1 MPPNHYE
8 PTTSR
13 TTTTVDAG
21 LKAHF
26 QRVYNNMALGLL
38 VTGLVAYGFAST
50 PALMQ
55 MIHGTPLKWVV
66 MLAPLGIIFFGLTP
80 KKLQGM
86 QLSTATGL
94 YYLITALMG
103 ASLSYIFL
111 IYSGESLARVF
122 FITAGMFAGTSVFGY
137 TTKKDLSG
145 MGSLMM
151 MGLIGIIIASVVNI
165 FLQSAMMMF
174 VTSVIGVVVFTG
186 LIAWETQHIRE
197 AYYAIGN
204 HVEMRSKAA
213 IMGALGLY
221 INFINLFL
229 MLLRLFGSARN

>member
-1 MPPNHYE
+1 MQSNHYE

-13 TTTTVDAG
+13 STTTVDAG

-26 QRVYNNMALGLL
+26 QRVYNNMALGLV
-38 VTGLVAYGFAST
+38 VTGLVAYIVAST
-50 PALMQ
+50 PALLQ
-55 MIHGTPLKWVV
+55 AIYGTPLSWVV
-66 MLAPLGIIFFGLTP
+66 MFAPLGIIFFGLTP
-80 KKLQGM
+80 RKLQSM

-103 ASLSYIFL
+103 MSLAYIFL

-122 FITAGMFAGTSVFGY
+122 FITAGMFGATSIFGY

-145 MGSLMM
+145 MGSLMF
-151 MGLIGIIIASVVNI
+151 MGLIGIIIASLVNI
-165 FLQSAMMMF
+165 FLQSTMIMF

-204 HVEMRSKAA
+204 HAEMRAKAA

-229 MLLRLFGSARN
+229 TLLRLFGSRD